1 MIFIFAVIGALVGYF
16 LRKYL
21 VESKLKSAK
30 FKAEQI
36 ILDAEKEAESTKKE
50 ILISAKEQAHK
61 MTYEAEREISR
72 RQAELQKIQ
81 QRIGQRED
89 LIDKKLDL
97 LEKKENNLRNLEQSL
112 EANKKEIEKI
122 INEQTKELEKI
133 AHLTSEE
140 AKRYLLERKEK
151 ELKKEYA
158 MLVRSYAEKVREE
171 SSKKAKEII
180 ALAIQRCSVGQI
192 TETSISTI
200 SLPSDELKGRI
211 IGREGRNIRAFENL
225 TGVEIVIDDTPG
237 VVVIS
242 SFDPIR
248 REIAKIT
255 LESLISDGRIQPAR
269 IEEKYEKAKSEVEAK
284 IVEQG
289 EKALIETR
297 ITGVHP
303 ELIKLLGR
311 LYYRTSYGQN
321 VLMHSIEVSQLAGLM
336 AAELEVDVHLAT
348 RAGLFH
354 DIGKAVDFEIEGTHS
369 KLGAELARRY
379 KESLGVI
386 HAILAHHG
394 EEEPKTIEAILV
406 SVADTISGARPGAR
420 KETLES
426 YIQRLTKLEKIALN
440 FDGIEKAYAIQ
451 AGREIRVFVKP
462 EVIDDD
468 DSYLLARDIAKA
480 IESELTYPGQIKVN
494 VIREIRA
501 VDYAK

>member
-1 MIFIFAVIGALVGYF
+1 MLRRYVI
-16 LRKYL
+16 
-21 VESKLKSAK
+21 ESKLKLTK
-30 FKAEQI
+30 LKADQI
-36 ILDAEKEAESTKKE
+36 ILEAKKEAESTKKE

-61 MTYEAEREISR
+61 MTFEAEKYIGK
-72 RQAELQKIQ
+72 RQAELQKLQ
-81 QRIGQRED
+81 QKIEQRED

-97 LEKKENNLRNLEQSL
+97 LEKKESDLKDLEKDLQ
-112 EANKKEIEKI
+112 NKKSEIEKI
-122 INEQTKELEKI
+122 INEQTKELERISKM
-133 AHLTSEE
+133 TSEE
-140 AKRYLLERKEK
+140 AKRYLLDLKDS

-158 MLVRSYAEKVREE
+158 KLIRSYAEKAREE

-180 ALAIQRCSVGQI
+180 ALAIQRCSVGYV

-200 SLPSDELKGRI
+200 SLPNDELKGRI

-248 REIAKIT
+248 REIAKLT

-289 EKALIETR
+289 EKALLETKL
-297 ITGVHP
+297 TGVHP
-303 ELIKLLGR
+303 ELVKLLGR

-321 VLMHSIEVSQLAGLM
+321 VLMHSIEVSHLAGIM
-336 AAELEVDVHLAT
+336 AAELEVDVNLAT
-348 RAGLFH
+348 RGGLFH

-379 KESLGVI
+379 KEPLGVI

-406 SVADTISGARPGAR
+406 SVADSISGARPGAR

-426 YIQRLTKLEKIALN
+426 YIQRLTKLENIALN
-440 FDGIEKAYAIQ
+440 FEGIEKAYAIQ

-462 EVIDDD
+462 EVVDD
-468 DSYLLARDIAKA
+468 DSAYLLARDIAKA
-480 IESELTYPGQIKVN
+480 IENELTYPGQIKVN